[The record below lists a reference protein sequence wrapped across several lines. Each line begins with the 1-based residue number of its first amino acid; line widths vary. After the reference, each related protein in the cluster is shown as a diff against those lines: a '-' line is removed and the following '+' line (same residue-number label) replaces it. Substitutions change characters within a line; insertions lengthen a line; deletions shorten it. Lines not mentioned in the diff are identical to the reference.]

1 MISKFVMRHW
11 LEYMESLNKNEESK
25 EFPAQMTPKMTLLI
39 SKLYASSYQHSTEA
53 KKIIQQVHHKGQLDF
68 SKF

>member
-1 MISKFVMRHW
+1 MRHW

-25 EFPAQMTPKMTLLI
+25 EFPAQMTPKMTLQI
-39 SKLYASSYQHSTEA
+39 SKLCTSSYQHSTEA
-53 KKIIQQVHHKGQLDF
+53 KKKIIQQVHHKGQLDF